1 MKNAGTMF
9 CSLLSLLLLAGCG
22 PEITSVEPA
31 SGSSTGLYE
40 ITLHGR
46 HFAPDGNEVRV
57 GGILAVGVEQLDS
70 KTIRAIVQ
78 GSPIPGPADVTLTN
92 AIHENGAT
100 LAYGFRLD
108 PPLETAL
115 ERMFGLGASLSTGI
129 QSNSLSFVTQTVG
142 PIVQLARQAGAY
154 IGMPL
159 VLFEGVPGVATAQD
173 VHVGHDAEVWDPLLR
188 KRVLVP
194 EGELYNPAWELGG
207 DMAGIL
213 AAVLPLFL
221 RNIEAPLA
229 ALRLD
234 PLLEEIRNVAV
245 PSAWMTDALLGEKIG
260 ISLFGHIVADPTIPL
275 LDALLTPS
283 PSQILDVVN
292 GDPTLVVSLDLYGID
307 AALLS
312 PEQVNR
318 QAFESVLFLALLDLA
333 TSHFYTTPGMEPGY
347 ESIPFIVRTT
357 GQRIQNPFL
366 HHLIDPYNLVVDFET
381 LGLPTFGDV
390 NGNGTIDP
398 DEVDLDAVLA
408 ADDPTD
414 NPHGVFIANVLDP
427 EYAPS
432 GEGTGNS
439 NLARDLNRIFAELA
453 ARFDAVHVVDVATC
467 FDLLKQE
474 ANGEIP
480 LDVLDVNHDGRQ
492 DLFFGWFGGLFSLD
506 GLHLTET
513 GYAIYANQFIRKI
526 NEALGS
532 DLPEI
537 ELAQVFARDPL
548 ASRNFSDEVLD
559 YAGVPHGTSKTP

>member
-1 MKNAGTMF
+1 
-9 CSLLSLLLLAGCG
+9 
-22 PEITSVEPA
+22 
-31 SGSSTGLYE
+31 
-40 ITLHGR
+40 
-46 HFAPDGNEVRV
+46 
-57 GGILAVGVEQLDS
+57 
-70 KTIRAIVQ
+70 
-78 GSPIPGPADVTLTN
+78 
-92 AIHENGAT
+92 
-100 LAYGFRLD
+100 
-108 PPLETAL
+108 
-115 ERMFGLGASLSTGI
+115 
-129 QSNSLSFVTQTVG
+129 
-142 PIVQLARQAGAY
+142 
-154 IGMPL
+154 
-159 VLFEGVPGVATAQD
+159 
-173 VHVGHDAEVWDPLLR
+173 
-188 KRVLVP
+188 
-194 EGELYNPAWELGG
+194 
-207 DMAGIL
+207 
-213 AAVLPLFL
+213 
-221 RNIEAPLA
+221 
-229 ALRLD
+229 
-234 PLLEEIRNVAV
+234 
-245 PSAWMTDALLGEKIG
+245 MTDALLGEKIG

-333 TSHFYTTPGMEPGY
+333 TSHFYTTPGLEPGY

-366 HHLIDPYNLVVDFET
+366 HHLIDPYNLVVDFGT
-381 LGLPTFGDV
+381 LGLPHLGDG
-390 NGNGTIDP
+390 NGNGYIDP
-398 DEVDLDAVLA
+398 DEVDLDQVLA

-432 GEGTGNS
+432 GEGAGNS
-439 NLARDLNRIFAELA
+439 DLARDLNRIFAELA
-453 ARFDAVHVVDVATC
+453 ARFDNVHVVDVATC

-474 ANGEIP
+474 ADGEIP
-480 LDVLDVNHDGRQ
+480 LDVLDVDHDGRQ

-513 GYAIYANQFIRKI
+513 GYAIYTNQFIRKI

-537 ELAQVFARDPL
+537 DLAQVFARDPL

-559 YAGVPHGTSKTP
+559 YAGVPHGTSNSP